1 MALMAVKAGTAAMA
15 PFSLPQGAAT
25 GGLPWA
31 VLRCAWLSTAGEVP
45 VIKVDEGRRAM
56 AASLFLGARKA
67 DKASVWPLEPGA
79 FMEHYG
85 ACLAF

>member
-31 VLRCAWLSTAGEVP
+31 VLRSAWLSTTGDVPIVEV
-45 VIKVDEGRRAM
+45 E
-56 AASLFLGARKA
+56 
-67 DKASVWPLEPGA
+67 E
-79 FMEHYG
+79 
-85 ACLAF
+85 